1 MEGAD
6 DRGKNMRTKAAA
18 LTVAL
23 AATLVAAPATASP
36 LDQELDEA
44 RADRATALVRL
55 AQLDRQLAPLLVRYA
70 ALERDAGRASLRLV
84 EATLAERAAEAL
96 LAAAQEQLG
105 LRARAA
111 YELGPGVILE
121 AMLTAQTFADVAAA
135 SEYTARTLTLDAQAV
150 EAKRAAEVL
159 LQRERA
165 AAARARAKLAPKQ
178 AELASLLAAMRAKVA
193 EAQALADRAGVVV
206 ASLEEQ
212 QQAIQHA
219 EGREIGRNLLGG
231 GATGKDQS
239 ALLALLGPTGGRTC
253 TTPEG
258 LRDTGKSFSGLATW
272 YGWEFAGQGTAS
284 GAIFDP
290 RLFTAANR
298 WLPFGTFLKVHYGG
312 KCAIVLV
319 NDRGPYGDLDRVIDL
334 AMAPAQYL
342 GIGMSNVRANIL
354 VPVGG
359 IPG

>member
-1 MEGAD
+1 
-6 DRGKNMRTKAAA
+6 MRTKAAA

-23 AATLVAAPATASP
+23 ATTLVAAPVAASP

-44 RADRATALVRL
+44 RANRATALARL
-55 AQLDRQLAPLLVRYA
+55 AQLERQLEPLLVRYS
-70 ALERDAGRASLRLV
+70 ALERQAGRASIWLV

-96 LAAAQEQLG
+96 LAVAQEQLD

-111 YELGPGVILE
+111 YQLGPGAILE
-121 AMLTAQTFADVAAA
+121 AMLTARTFADVAAA
-135 SEYTARTLTLDAQAV
+135 SEYTAQTLSLDAEAV
-150 EAKRAAEVL
+150 EAKRAAEAL

-165 AAARARAKLAPKQ
+165 AAALARARLALKQ
-178 AELASLLAAMRAKVA
+178 AELATLLSAMRAKVA

-206 ASLEEQ
+206 ASLEEK
-212 QQAIQHA
+212 QQAIQDA
-219 EGREIGRNLLGG
+219 AGREIGRNLLGG

-258 LRDTGKSFSGLATW
+258 LLDTGKGFSGLATS
-272 YGWEFAGQGTAS
+272 YGWEFAGQGTAN

-342 GIGMSNVRANIL
+342 GIGVSKVRADIL
-354 VPVGG
+354 VSVGG
-359 IPG
+359 IPN

>member
-1 MEGAD
+1 
-6 DRGKNMRTKAAA
+6 MRTKAAA

-23 AATLVAAPATASP
+23 ATMLVAAPVAASP

-44 RADRATALVRL
+44 RENRATVLARL
-55 AQLDRQLAPLLVRYA
+55 AQLERQLEPLLARYS
-70 ALERDAGRASLRLV
+70 ALEREAGRASIRLV
-84 EATLAERAAEAL
+84 EATVAERAAEAL
-96 LAAAQEQLG
+96 LVGAQEQLD

-111 YELGPGVILE
+111 YQLGPGAILE
-121 AMLTAQTFADVAAA
+121 AMLTATTFADVAAA
-135 SEYTARTLTLDAQAV
+135 SEYTARTLSLDAEAV
-150 EAKRAAEVL
+150 EAKQVAEAL

-165 AAARARAKLAPKQ
+165 ASALARSRLAPKQ
-178 AELASLLAAMRAKVA
+178 AELGSLLSAIRAKVA
-193 EAQALADRAGVVV
+193 EAQALADRAGLVV
-206 ASLEEQ
+206 ASLEEE
-212 QQAIQHA
+212 QQALQDA

-258 LRDTGKSFSGLATW
+258 LRDTSNGFSGLATW

-342 GIGMSNVRANIL
+342 GVGVSKVRADIL

-359 IPG
+359 ILS